1 MSLIDDIDT
10 DFDLKKPSKPSEPSK
25 PIESIEPSLD
35 EQMAGQG
42 SDTGAEEVAP
52 DVAPADTPT
61 AEIESQGQETEK
73 LEGKEDE
80 ADYQIRRQISQD
92 IFARTGKKVVVQDPM
107 IEVIMIWRELNKESL
122 EHVSNALEAST
133 NEIIDNLIFN
143 QDKVL
148 VNFDEKL
155 TELKDTLA
163 RLENQ
168 KEAIVADVWGKM
180 QARVTK
186 QIEEQLSRDLKA
198 IAKNAN
204 NQVNNQRNIL
214 MGGIGG
220 LLVGLILCAIIV
232 FILK

>member
-1 MSLIDDIDT
+1 MSLIDDIDIG
-10 DFDLKKPSKPSEPSK
+10 FDLKKLSKPV
-25 PIESIEPSLD
+25 EPSLN
-35 EQMAGQG
+35 EQMAEQESDIKAKEDAPNITPAEPTSEIENRGQG
-42 SDTGAEEVAP
+42 AA
-52 DVAPADTPT
+52 
-61 AEIESQGQETEK
+61 EK
-73 LEGKEDE
+73 LEDKEDE
-80 ADYQIRRQISQD
+80 AKYQTRRQISQD

-133 NEIIDNLIFN
+133 NEIIDNLILN

-155 TELKDTLA
+155 NELKDILA

-180 QARVTK
+180 QKRVTK

-214 MGGIGG
+214 MGGVGG
-220 LLVGLILCAIIV
+220 LLVGVILCAIII
-232 FILK
+232 FILR

>member
-10 DFDLKKPSKPSEPSK
+10 DFDLKKPSKPSEP
-25 PIESIEPSLD
+25 IEAVEPSLD
-35 EQMAGQG
+35 EQMAEQG
-42 SDTGAEEVAP
+42 GDTEAEKPAP
-52 DVAPADTPT
+52 DVTPAEPTPM
-61 AEIESQGQETEK
+61 AEIESQGQEVER

-80 ADYQIRRQISQD
+80 ADYQTRRQISQD

-133 NEIIDNLIFN
+133 NEIIDNLILN

>member
-10 DFDLKKPSKPSEPSK
+10 DFDLKKPSKPSEP
-25 PIESIEPSLD
+25 IEAVEPSLD
-35 EQMAGQG
+35 EQMAEQG
-42 SDTGAEEVAP
+42 GDTEAEEAAP
-52 DVAPADTPT
+52 DVAHAEPTPT
-61 AEIESQGQETEK
+61 AEIESQGQGIER
-73 LEGKEDE
+73 LEGKEDK
-80 ADYQIRRQISQD
+80 ADHQIRRQISQD

-107 IEVIMIWRELNKESL
+107 IEVIMIWREFNKESL

-133 NEIIDNLIFN
+133 NEIIDNLILN

-214 MGGIGG
+214 MGGVGG
-220 LLVGLILCAIIV
+220 LLVGLILCAII
-232 FILK
+232 IAALK